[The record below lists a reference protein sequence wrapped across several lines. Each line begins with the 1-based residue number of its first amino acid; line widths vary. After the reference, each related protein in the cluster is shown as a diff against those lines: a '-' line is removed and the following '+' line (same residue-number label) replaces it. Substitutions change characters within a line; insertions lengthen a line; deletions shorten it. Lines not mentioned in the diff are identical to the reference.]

1 MKNEKTKFVALNTQN
16 FIWMFLLVLFV
27 ALSVICFTDRSI
39 VMGIIFLVISAAP
52 VAVILLSPLYY
63 VFTDEGV
70 TIVYTIG
77 GQEIID
83 WKKVNTVRYFGS
95 WIAKGSGSPHY
106 YIAHYGDKTK
116 RYMNS
121 EIAKTMKTKK
131 LMELY
136 CHDKI
141 KK

>member
-1 MKNEKTKFVALNTQN
+1 MENKKCIALNTQN
-16 FIWMFLLVLFV
+16 FIWAFLLVIFAV
-27 ALSVICFTDRSI
+27 ISVICFVDGSWIAGT
-39 VMGIIFLVISAAP
+39 VFLLMSAMP
-52 VAVILLSPLYY
+52 IAVILLSPLYY

-70 TIVYTIG
+70 TIVYTLG
-77 GQEIID
+77 GKEVIAWQE
-83 WKKVNTVRYFGS
+83 VNTVRYFGS

-106 YIAHYGDKTK
+106 YIAHYGDKPK
-116 RYMNS
+116 RYMSS